1 MGRKFDVEDAT
12 ALAKY
17 EPVESEFREHAHM
30 VWRTEGKGINM
41 YGSRRKHSRNMYGS
55 RWKYIL
61 LTLEE

>member
-1 MGRKFDVEDAT
+1 MGRKFNMEDAT

-17 EPVESEFREHAHM
+17 EPVESEFREHALM

-41 YGSRRKHSRNMYGS
+41 YGSRRKYSLNMYGL
-55 RWKYIL
+55 RWKYIQ